1 MSGGDGIHHPI
12 PDTCFSPSHEAIVA
26 GGAGAVAF
34 GKVTPRSTRAQ
45 HPEDAIQHPP
55 VIDAR
60 HTTGFVR
67 QQRFDHA
74 PLEVGKIISAHP
86 NPESEHDAFEKLSV
100 NGKLY
105 EHDALSLGRYCHR
118 EAVAK
123 E

>member
-45 HPEDAIQHPP
+45 HPEDAVQDAA
-55 VIDAR
+55 VVDAR
-60 HTTGFVR
+60 HASRLVW
-67 QQRFDHA
+67 QQWLDHTSF
-74 PLEVGKIISAHP
+74 EVGKIISAHWE
-86 NPESEHDAFEKLSV
+86 PESEHNVFWKPLV
-100 NGKLY
+100 NGTLY
-105 EHDALSLGRYCHR
+105 KQDALSFGRYCHR
-118 EAVAK
+118 EAVAR